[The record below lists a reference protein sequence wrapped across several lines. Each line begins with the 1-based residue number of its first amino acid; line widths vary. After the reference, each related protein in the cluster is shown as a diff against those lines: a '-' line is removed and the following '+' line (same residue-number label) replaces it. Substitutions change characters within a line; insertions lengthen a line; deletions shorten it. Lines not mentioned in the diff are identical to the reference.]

1 MNPDFLT
8 FGHRASP
15 WAAQQPFGLGVAD
28 ARHHTY
34 LVGRT
39 GTGKSTLLRNLA
51 LQLLHTGHGFA
62 LIDPHGDLVND
73 VLRHYPPW
81 RADHLVWF
89 DPADTAFPVGLNPL
103 FHVPPDLRPLVT
115 DGLVSSFKSLWR
127 DSWGPRMEYI
137 LANSLA
143 ALLDCQN
150 VTLLGV
156 QRMLA
161 DDAYRAWVV
170 RQVRDPQVRFFW
182 EQEFGLWDE
191 RFRREAVSPIQNKL
205 GQFLLHPAVR
215 HILGQVAIRVD
226 FRFTLDTG
234 RVFLANLSKG
244 RLGPEKANLLGSL
257 LVTQFQL
264 AAMSRADTPEEQRR
278 DFFLLIDEFHNFT
291 TDAFAVLLAEA
302 RKYRL
307 NLVLAHQYL
316 DQLALPVR
324 QAVFGNVGTLVSF
337 RVGHGDAEALA
348 GEFGGAF
355 APAQFADL
363 PRHHVLVRLLDDA
376 QPCAP
381 FQGFTLPPLE
391 PKGGDQHRLKAR
403 SRERFA
409 KDRMEVESGLRRWAA
424 SARPTPMLK

>member
-1 MNPDFLT
+1 
-8 FGHRASP
+8 
-15 WAAQQPFGLGVAD
+15 
-28 ARHHTY
+28 
-34 LVGRT
+34 
-39 GTGKSTLLRNLA
+39 
-51 LQLLHTGHGFA
+51 
-62 LIDPHGDLVND
+62 
-73 VLRHYPPW
+73 
-81 RADHLVWF
+81 
-89 DPADTAFPVGLNPL
+89 
-103 FHVPPDLRPLVT
+103 
-115 DGLVSSFKSLWR
+115 
-127 DSWGPRMEYI
+127 MEYI

-143 ALLDCQN
+143 ALLDCRN

-182 EQEFGLWDE
+182 EQEFALWDE
-191 RFRREAVSPIQNKL
+191 RFRREAVAPVQNKL

-215 HILGQVAIRVD
+215 HILGQVATRVD

-264 AAMSRADTPEEQRR
+264 AAMARADVPEESRR

-363 PRHHVLVRLLDDA
+363 PRHHVLTRLLDDA
-376 QPCAP
+376 QPCEP
-381 FQGFTLPPLE
+381 FQGVTLPPLE
-391 PKGGDQHRLKAR
+391 PRGGNQEKLKAR
-403 SRERFA
+403 SRERLANTQAEVMERLLAWSWPERRQKAGFSITGPPA
-409 KDRMEVESGLRRWAA
+409 TPCALPRRCPHGCPADRSRDPRVP
-424 SARPTPMLK
+424 AR